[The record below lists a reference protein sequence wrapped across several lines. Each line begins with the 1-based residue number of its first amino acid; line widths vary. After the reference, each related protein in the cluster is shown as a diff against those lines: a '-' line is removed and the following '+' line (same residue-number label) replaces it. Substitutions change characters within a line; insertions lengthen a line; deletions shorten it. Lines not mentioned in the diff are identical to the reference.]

1 MSVTSNCSLFAPELY
16 WRYRY
21 IDTQLLNFDPYDH
34 VTIVAMLTVM
44 MSLNLW
50 NYLACAECA
59 DDVET
64 TAGDDGGA
72 AMSHAHANR
81 YLQMEMLTGM
91 LMSHHHCLLAC

>member
-21 IDTQLLNFDPYDH
+21 IDTQLLNFDPYDN
-34 VTIVAMLTVM
+34 VTIVAKLTVM
-44 MSLNLW
+44 TSLNLW

-64 TAGDDGGA
+64 AAGDDGGA

-81 YLQMEMLTGM
+81 YLEMETLFGL
-91 LMSHHHCLLAC
+91 LMSLHCGLLAC